1 MYNTISDD
9 IRDDEEV
16 KAELH
21 QRVEDLK
28 EDLWSICDKK
38 KDEAERE
45 RELIM
50 NDGWLSDKLGILTN
64 QYITLMQV
72 STCNRNLATLHFLN
86 KKVCV
91 GL

>member
-1 MYNTISDD
+1 MYNVISDD

-28 EDLWSICDKK
+28 EELWSICDKK
-38 KDEAERE
+38 KEEAERE

-50 NDGWLSDKLGILTN
+50 NDGWLTDKLGILTN

-72 STCNRNLATLHFLN
+72 IQDRDGT
-86 KKVCV
+86 K
-91 GL
+91 

>member
-1 MYNTISDD
+1 MYNNIPDD

-45 RELIM
+45 RESIM

-64 QYITLMQV
+64 HYITLMQV
-72 STCNRNLATLHFLN
+72 QSIVAEIISENFNETSSF
-86 KKVCV
+86 K
-91 GL
+91 